1 MYVYIL
7 SYIFMSETVAHTRD
21 DLHLGRS
28 HKKPFTPYDVLL
40 RFTILLAL
48 TLVVDSFSSDDG
60 SSSDDSGNGW

>member
-1 MYVYIL
+1 MYIYIL
-7 SYIFMSETVAHTRD
+7 SYIFMSETLAHTRD

-48 TLVVDSFSSDDG
+48 TAVVDSSSSGDG
-60 SSSDDSGNGW
+60 SGNCW